1 MDWRIYHGRK
11 LSSPHV
17 AQKVN
22 LAHRWKIVFRHTILI
37 GRIIENFSMLIRVE
51 KEFKK
56 YALQKME
63 VTKLKHGELEILQKL
78 VQEMDFVLI
87 ITKIYIFNFTNLFKK
102 ALQKNRIDE
111 NYVQFIDYKNRKVVD
126 YLLTKMIKYIDV
138 IIPRGG
144 KSLVKKVQNLSKIP
158 VIGHL
163 EGICHTYIDKNA
175 NLSMTKK
182 ITLNAKLR
190 NTAICGATETI
201 LIHQNLL
208 KKFCNPVLSNL
219 EDNGLPPTR
228 ADIARTLGFKSP
240 NAAEQ
245 HLRAIEKKGF
255 ISILAGASRGIILN
269 TEEDL
274 GIPVIG
280 LVAAGGPIL
289 AQENI
294 EKRIPQARNILTN
307 KIDYYLRVKGDSMVD
322 VGIYENDLIG
332 VNKENPVK
340 VGSIVIARIGEE
352 VTVKTLESISSKQ
365 VVLKAENSEYSNIE
379 INPEKDEIVFE
390 GTCVGLLRDFS

>member
-1 MDWRIYHGRK
+1 MKGLTDR
-11 LSSPHV
+11 
-17 AQKVN
+17 Q
-22 LAHRWKIVFRHTILI
+22 
-37 GRIIENFSMLIRVE
+37 
-51 KEFKK
+51 
-56 YALQKME
+56 Q
-63 VTKLKHGELEILQKL
+63 EILN
-78 VQEMDFVLI
+78 LI
-87 ITKIYIFNFTNLFKK
+87 K
-102 ALQKNRIDE
+102 
-111 NYVQFIDYKNRKVVD
+111 
-126 YLLTKMIKYIDV
+126 
-138 IIPRGG
+138 
-144 KSLVKKVQNLSKIP
+144 
-158 VIGHL
+158 
-163 EGICHTYIDKNA
+163 
-175 NLSMTKK
+175 
-182 ITLNAKLR
+182 
-190 NTAICGATETI
+190 
-201 LIHQNLL
+201 
-208 KKFCNPVLSNL
+208 SNL

-294 EKRIPQARNILTN
+294 EKRIPQAQNILSN

-332 VNKENPVK
+332 VNKNNPVK

>member
-1 MDWRIYHGRK
+1 MKGLTDR
-11 LSSPHV
+11 
-17 AQKVN
+17 Q
-22 LAHRWKIVFRHTILI
+22 
-37 GRIIENFSMLIRVE
+37 
-51 KEFKK
+51 
-56 YALQKME
+56 Q
-63 VTKLKHGELEILQKL
+63 EIL
-78 VQEMDFVLI
+78 DLI
-87 ITKIYIFNFTNLFKK
+87 K
-102 ALQKNRIDE
+102 
-111 NYVQFIDYKNRKVVD
+111 
-126 YLLTKMIKYIDV
+126 
-138 IIPRGG
+138 
-144 KSLVKKVQNLSKIP
+144 
-158 VIGHL
+158 
-163 EGICHTYIDKNA
+163 
-175 NLSMTKK
+175 
-182 ITLNAKLR
+182 
-190 NTAICGATETI
+190 
-201 LIHQNLL
+201 
-208 KKFCNPVLSNL
+208 SNL

-294 EKRIPQARNILTN
+294 EKRIPQAQNILSN

-352 VTVKTLESISSKQ
+352 VTVKTLASISSKQ

>member
-1 MDWRIYHGRK
+1 MKG
-11 LSSPHV
+11 L
-17 AQKVN
+17 
-22 LAHRWKIVFRHTILI
+22 
-37 GRIIENFSMLIRVE
+37 
-51 KEFKK
+51 
-56 YALQKME
+56 
-63 VTKLKHGELEILQKL
+63 TKRQQEIL
-78 VQEMDFVLI
+78 DLI
-87 ITKIYIFNFTNLFKK
+87 K
-102 ALQKNRIDE
+102 
-111 NYVQFIDYKNRKVVD
+111 
-126 YLLTKMIKYIDV
+126 
-138 IIPRGG
+138 
-144 KSLVKKVQNLSKIP
+144 
-158 VIGHL
+158 
-163 EGICHTYIDKNA
+163 
-175 NLSMTKK
+175 
-182 ITLNAKLR
+182 
-190 NTAICGATETI
+190 
-201 LIHQNLL
+201 
-208 KKFCNPVLSNL
+208 SNL
-219 EDNGLPPTR
+219 ENNGLPPTR

-274 GIPVIG
+274 GIPVVG

-294 EKRIPQARNILTN
+294 EMKIPQAQNILSN

-365 VVLKAENSEYSNIE
+365 VVLKAENSEYTNIE

>member
-1 MDWRIYHGRK
+1 MKG
-11 LSSPHV
+11 L
-17 AQKVN
+17 
-22 LAHRWKIVFRHTILI
+22 
-37 GRIIENFSMLIRVE
+37 
-51 KEFKK
+51 
-56 YALQKME
+56 
-63 VTKLKHGELEILQKL
+63 TKRQQEIL
-78 VQEMDFVLI
+78 DLI
-87 ITKIYIFNFTNLFKK
+87 K
-102 ALQKNRIDE
+102 
-111 NYVQFIDYKNRKVVD
+111 
-126 YLLTKMIKYIDV
+126 
-138 IIPRGG
+138 
-144 KSLVKKVQNLSKIP
+144 
-158 VIGHL
+158 
-163 EGICHTYIDKNA
+163 
-175 NLSMTKK
+175 
-182 ITLNAKLR
+182 
-190 NTAICGATETI
+190 
-201 LIHQNLL
+201 
-208 KKFCNPVLSNL
+208 SNL
-219 EDNGLPPTR
+219 ENNGLPPTR

-274 GIPVIG
+274 GIPVVG

-294 EKRIPQARNILTN
+294 EKRIPQAQNILSN

>member
-1 MDWRIYHGRK
+1 MKG
-11 LSSPHV
+11 L
-17 AQKVN
+17 
-22 LAHRWKIVFRHTILI
+22 
-37 GRIIENFSMLIRVE
+37 
-51 KEFKK
+51 
-56 YALQKME
+56 
-63 VTKLKHGELEILQKL
+63 TKRQQEIL
-78 VQEMDFVLI
+78 DLI
-87 ITKIYIFNFTNLFKK
+87 K
-102 ALQKNRIDE
+102 
-111 NYVQFIDYKNRKVVD
+111 
-126 YLLTKMIKYIDV
+126 
-138 IIPRGG
+138 
-144 KSLVKKVQNLSKIP
+144 
-158 VIGHL
+158 
-163 EGICHTYIDKNA
+163 
-175 NLSMTKK
+175 
-182 ITLNAKLR
+182 
-190 NTAICGATETI
+190 
-201 LIHQNLL
+201 
-208 KKFCNPVLSNL
+208 SNL
-219 EDNGLPPTR
+219 EENGLPPTR

-294 EKRIPQARNILTN
+294 EKRIPQAQNILSN